1 MSSLEEPIV
10 RTQPSVRRFLQVCL
24 LVYLVLLVWLVV
36 WKLQVPHLG
45 LGDVR
50 PFKLVP
56 FVGDGTNGSSSP
68 RDVIGNLRI
77 FLPFGVLLGLLAPNW
92 SAIRILTACALTS
105 LALESAQWLLAVGSF
120 DSSDIIMNTA
130 GGAAG
135 LLLLAI
141 AGGRSGARSG

>member
-68 RDVIGNLRI
+68 RDVIGNLLI

-92 SAIRILTACALTS
+92 SAIRILTA
-105 LALESAQWLLAVGSF
+105 WLLAVGSF
-120 DSSDIIMNTA
+120 DSSDIIMNTV